1 MPFLFSDRAD
11 AGRWLALRL
20 GHLAGRRQLLV
31 LGLPCGGIPVA
42 AEVARALDAPL
53 DVLVVQRLP
62 APGQPDLALGAVAH
76 GDVEV
81 RDARLI
87 TRLGLD
93 ADTVATLAE
102 RERRELRRR
111 ERAYRGDRPYP
122 DLADFV
128 VLLVDD
134 GVATGATMLAAVG
147 AVQAHHPAELVVAA
161 PVMAREAYEAL
172 AATGVPCITLSSP
185 EPFGSV
191 GSWYQDF
198 RPTTEAEVEALLAR
212 FRVTPPAPLL
222 TSPRG

>member
-20 GHLAGRRQLLV
+20 GHLSGRHGLVV
-31 LGLPCGGIPVA
+31 LGLPRGGIAVA
-42 AEVARALDAPL
+42 AEVARVLDAPL
-53 DVLVVQRLP
+53 DVLVVCRLA
-62 APGQPDLALGAVAH
+62 APGQPGLSLGAVAH

-93 ADTVATLAE
+93 AATVARVAE
-102 RERRELRRR
+102 RERAALERH

-122 DLADFV
+122 DLTNAV

-134 GVATGATMLAAVG
+134 GVTTGASMLAAVG
-147 AVQAHHPAELVVAA
+147 AVQELHPADLVVAA
-161 PVMAREAYEAL
+161 PVMAPEAYRAL
-172 AATGVPCITLSSP
+172 TATGIPCITLSSP

-191 GSWYQDF
+191 AAWYQDF
-198 RPTTEAEVEALLAR
+198 RPITEPEVTALLAR
-212 FRVTPPAPLL
+212 CRVAPPEPSL
-222 TSPRG
+222 TTPRG

>member
-31 LGLPCGGIPVA
+31 LGLPRGGIPVA
-42 AEVARALDAPL
+42 AEVARALEAPL

-102 RERRELRRR
+102 RERRELHRR

-122 DLADFV
+122 DLADLV

-147 AVQAHHPAELVVAA
+147 AVQEHHPAELVVAA

-172 AATGVPCITLSSP
+172 AATGVPCITLSAP

-212 FRVTPPAPLL
+212 FRVTPPAPSL
-222 TSPRG
+222 TTPRG